1 MIKIRGMVV
10 KYGYAVVDAE
20 TEEEALELTRD
31 MEDSGFDRSDF
42 NDAQVIDDNVVFEQ
56 EVLNYGIRKDQLRN
70 HSAD

>member
-1 MIKIRGMVV
+1 MIKIREMVV

-42 NDAQVIDDNVVFEQ
+42 NDAQVIDDNVVFE
-56 EVLNYGIRKDQLRN
+56 
-70 HSAD
+70 